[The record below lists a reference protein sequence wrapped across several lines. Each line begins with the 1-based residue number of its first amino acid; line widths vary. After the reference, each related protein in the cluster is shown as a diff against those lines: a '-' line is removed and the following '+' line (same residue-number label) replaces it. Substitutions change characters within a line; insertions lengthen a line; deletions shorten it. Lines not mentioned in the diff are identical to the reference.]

1 MNQDKNKPNLK
12 TFFIKLIAITFS
24 IIIII
29 NVAYNLI
36 FADKFN
42 KLGKFLDISSKENIE
57 QIKVPAGKYKSDR
70 DWKIPLTPQAIK
82 ILKSMPT
89 RKGRVFS
96 TIDGNEIHDKYL
108 SAMPDALGFDA
119 VAHGFRSTFRTWGQ
133 EQQRFTEEVLG
144 LCMKHTKC

>member
-42 KLGKFLDISSKENIE
+42 KLGKFLDISIKENIE
-57 QIKVPAGKYKSDR
+57 QIKD
-70 DWKIPLTPQAIK
+70 KIRLEINKGLLKEK
-82 ILKSMPT
+82 ILNDEDKILLY
-89 RKGRVFS
+89 KLYLK
-96 TIDGNEIHDKYL
+96 IKNEFNELDKN
-108 SAMPDALGFDA
+108 
-119 VAHGFRSTFRTWGQ
+119 
-133 EQQRFTEEVLG
+133 
-144 LCMKHTKC
+144 